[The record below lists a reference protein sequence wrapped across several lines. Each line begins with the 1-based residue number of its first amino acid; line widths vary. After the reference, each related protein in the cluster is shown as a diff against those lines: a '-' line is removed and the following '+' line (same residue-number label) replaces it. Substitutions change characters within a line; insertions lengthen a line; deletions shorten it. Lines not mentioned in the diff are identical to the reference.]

1 MAKGISVIV
10 TLFLLVACS
19 SKYVVEGEYPA
30 PLVPP
35 IPIKMNLVID
45 QEFTDYVFSE
55 KRVGQQDVVIEFG
68 EAQTQLFNSLA
79 ESLFTGTDDEV
90 QLNIIPKISRFQ
102 YAFPRESQSQ
112 VYEVWLR
119 YNIEIEE
126 PDGRQIASWVLTGYG
141 KTPTALLKTRTEA
154 VNAAAIVALR
164 DIGAQLSIG
173 FKRQPDIALWLASN
187 TEETEK

>member
-1 MAKGISVIV
+1 MAKGISVIL

-19 SKYVVEGEYPA
+19 SKYVVQGEYPV
-30 PLVPP
+30 PLVPS
-35 IPIKMNLVID
+35 IPIKMNLIAD
-45 QEFTDYVFSE
+45 EAFTDYVFSE
-55 KRVGQQDVVIEFG
+55 KRVGQQDVFIELG
-68 EAQTQLFNSLA
+68 QAQTALFKSLSD
-79 ESLFTGTDDEV
+79 SLFTGSDDSA
-90 QLNIIPKISRFQ
+90 QLNIIPKITRFQ

-119 YNIEIEE
+119 YNIAIEE
-126 PDGRQIASWVLTGYG
+126 PDGKLIASWVLTGYG

-187 TEETEK
+187 SEEEE